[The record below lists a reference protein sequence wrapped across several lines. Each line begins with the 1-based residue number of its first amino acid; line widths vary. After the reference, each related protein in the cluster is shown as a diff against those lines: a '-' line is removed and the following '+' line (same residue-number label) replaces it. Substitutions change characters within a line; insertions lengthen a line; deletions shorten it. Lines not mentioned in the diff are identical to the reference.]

1 MKTKKN
7 EWQPV
12 VWGKVSTCIGE
23 FLGFRHKLRGYLHQ
37 LSCQLSAS
45 PSNLIDMP
53 FMDTDLPNIII
64 SFYYVLQ
71 WVIDYR
77 IINNEQTQMVRQR
90 MGHRARASVEAYN
103 STNRWCR
110 TENAI
115 E

>member
-1 MKTKKN
+1 MT
-7 EWQPV
+7 ELV

-53 FMDTDLPNIII
+53 FMDTHLLNIII
-64 SFYYVLQ
+64 SFYYVVQ

-77 IINNEQTQMVRQR
+77 IINYEQTQMVRQR
-90 MGHRARASVEAYN
+90 MGHKELEPQLRPTTLQIGDAEQKMQ
-103 STNRWCR
+103 
-110 TENAI
+110 
-115 E
+115 